1 MPHTYKCSFEE
12 CSSELITFNKDNFN
26 TEKQGLTY
34 LNKAFID
41 KYKLFTK
48 NIDLSETEEIEFL
61 VTDSF
66 WEFDN
71 IGVSRSIETLKLEDN
86 SEYKVTFNESDYVI
100 KSATKYLI
108 CGDCDKG
115 PLGIIVHVEEVG
127 NPENKRE
134 LCLLS
139 TVSVR

>member
-1 MPHTYKCSFEE
+1 MSHTYSCSFKE

-26 TEKQGLTY
+26 IEKQGLTY
-34 LNKAFID
+34 LNKAFVD

-48 NIDLSETEEIEFL
+48 NIALSDTEGIEFL

-71 IGVSRSIETLKLEDN
+71 IGVSRSIEALKLED
-86 SEYKVTFNESDYVI
+86 STEYKITFNESNYLI
-100 KSATKYLI
+100 KTATKYLI

-115 PLGIIVHVEEVG
+115 PLGIIAQVEEEG
-127 NPENKRE
+127 NAENKRE

-139 TVSVR
+139 SVSVH